1 MTFDVDPKN
10 LTQGLS
16 QFSHRRKLLAHS
28 SDFFLFW
35 RGLFAPA
42 ILFAPFFSQFILD
55 HLAYY
60 SFALL
65 FLIGNTN
72 YILHLHIHRPF
83 SGRPSVN
90 LLLDLTMAAATGMT
104 ASNWRIQHIEGHH
117 RGQEDIFRGV
127 GHKKLTRF
135 SCFNAVSYAF
145 SALWPS
151 FWQPILV
158 AARRLKQIKSAK
170 LSDYWA
176 FIEQA
181 ALILFFIILAS
192 WRPALAFCY
201 ILPWWALN
209 YFMTRYVDF
218 LNHFGCDEKSGN
230 PLLCANNSLSP
241 TYNFL
246 TNNFGYHTAHHC
258 RPSAHWTQLPEIHKR
273 LSSRIPKTQLKSYSW
288 SCALMPWHFYL
299 SLRGR
304 M

>member
-1 MTFDVDPKN
+1 MTFNVDPEN
-10 LTQGLS
+10 LTQGLF

-55 HLAYY
+55 HLTSY

-127 GHKKLTRF
+127 GHKKIDPLQLF
-135 SCFNAVSYAF
+135 
-145 SALWPS
+145 
-151 FWQPILV
+151 Q
-158 AARRLKQIKSAK
+158 RRELC
-170 LSDYWA
+170 
-176 FIEQA
+176 
-181 ALILFFIILAS
+181 ILF
-192 WRPALAFCY
+192 ALA
-201 ILPWWALN
+201 
-209 YFMTRYVDF
+209 
-218 LNHFGCDEKSGN
+218 
-230 PLLCANNSLSP
+230 
-241 TYNFL
+241 
-246 TNNFGYHTAHHC
+246 
-258 RPSAHWTQLPEIHKR
+258 
-273 LSSRIPKTQLKSYSW
+273 
-288 SCALMPWHFYL
+288 
-299 SLRGR
+299 
-304 M
+304 